1 MIWYSSLI
9 LKLVQWYRCTC
20 AFTKILTAH
29 CWQFQFQ
36 VFGRRSVF
44 LTCSKLWHYA
54 HALFQLPQQQYI
66 IIFLTHISFRIAVFS
81 VSSLFA
87 TPYLLSSFVF
97 YFYFYYYCFFDGFIC
112 SIWCERAAC
121 NHTHKTH
128 AHECMRIDVQFFDC
142 LVLELHI
149 FFGFP
154 YHLI

>member
-1 MIWYSSLI
+1 MHLCIHKNFNSALLAIPIVSFSGGFSWRI
-9 LKLVQWYRCTC
+9 
-20 AFTKILTAH
+20 FFPFGFI
-29 CWQFQFQ
+29 
-36 VFGRRSVF
+36 FGRRSVF